1 METSGIPLAALLAD
15 NELAAKK
22 WQAWFAAN
30 PAALDL
36 PCDIYDSGSVRGLL
50 RHIFAVEL
58 RHSQRLLGQ
67 EVTAYEA
74 IPMESLAALFAT
86 HTQAVENLRAFLAQA
101 SEASLRETL
110 AISTLSAGTLHAS
123 RRKLVVHILL
133 HSIRHWAQLSTH
145 LRAHG
150 YKTEWAKDF
159 LMSEAME

>member
-22 WQAWFAAN
+22 WQTWFAAN

-36 PCDIYDSGSVRGLL
+36 PCDIYDSSSVRGLL